1 MASICVPF
9 LGLLLVS
16 VLLFVRLLG
25 ASGARNVV
33 SGLPFQIGVLSAAG
47 VFIVPTRLQIPGYN
61 HALVYIAERM
71 SLAVGVCLCALL
83 AAAPMRAY
91 HRYAMGVVALLF
103 FGFLYR
109 DERALNAFED
119 RMTRLV
125 SQLPP
130 GQRVVSAIDDP
141 TLRINALTHMIDRAC
156 LGRCYSYANYE
167 PSTAQFRIRAV
178 AENPI
183 VVSTYADSSR
193 LQDGSYVV
201 KQRDLP
207 LYQVDLDQAGH
218 MAIRILTAGAQSG
231 ITYWQ
236 VL

>member
-1 MASICVPF
+1 
-9 LGLLLVS
+9 
-16 VLLFVRLLG
+16 
-25 ASGARNVV
+25 
-33 SGLPFQIGVLSAAG
+33 
-47 VFIVPTRLQIPGYN
+47 
-61 HALVYIAERM
+61 M
-71 SLAVGVCLCALL
+71 SLAVGICLCALL

-109 DERALNAFED
+109 DERALNAVED
-119 RMTRLV
+119 PMTRLV

-141 TLRINALTHMIDRAC
+141 NLHINALTHMIDRAC

-178 AENPI
+178 AENSI
-183 VVSTYADSSR
+183 VVSTYADSSS
-193 LQDGSYVV
+193 LQTGSYVV
-201 KQRDLP
+201 KERDLP
-207 LYQVDLDQAGH
+207 LYQVVLDQAGY
-218 MAIRILTAGAQSG
+218 MRIRMLTAGAQSG
-231 ITYWQ
+231 ITYCD